1 MRRPLHLL
9 LAATLSLSALA
20 AAAGPAHALSCNA
33 ANHVLGDLD
42 SDGIAD
48 VVVGV
53 PEYDDARGAVD
64 ISFSTGV
71 RKFLTVDMLGL
82 PASAPGDRFGAA
94 VAVHDLDMN
103 GCDDL
108 VVGAPGR
115 NSSAGAV
122 YLARGVPS
130 SDLSGGRVEYSPV
143 AHGSFGASLAILAP
157 EHWNG
162 SEYVRSDQQLV
173 VGAPTADDSGRSEAG
188 AVYVYQMM
196 AGDDT
201 LSDVVKLTQNSA
213 GVPGTSESFDRWGTV
228 LAGWKR
234 TIAVGAPDEAVGT
247 RAGAGAVTFLTSTR
261 ANPVTFAGVGIT
273 QDSAGVPGTAE
284 AGDHFGASLAMLA
297 GYVAIGTPD
306 ENLGTARDT
315 GVVQLGR
322 YTEGT
327 RTFTATRALSQDSAG
342 IPGSN
347 ESGDH
352 FGAAVALVNNLHE
365 QTSVAIGAPGENV
378 GSVVDAGA
386 VTLVRVNG
394 TPTLPGITLTQ
405 NSAGIPDIVQA
416 GDRFGA
422 ALGALP
428 GDLDDGE
435 GMIDGLAIGAPGED
449 LGAISDPGA
458 VTFTRGLPTWHQL
471 VLEDTGGPIP
481 AEVGFGSVLAAPG
494 ATAH

>member
-1 MRRPLHLL
+1 MTRPLHVL
-9 LAATLSLSALA
+9 LAAALSVSTLTLTAS
-20 AAAGPAHALSCNA
+20 PAHAASCNA

-53 PEYDDARGAVD
+53 PEYDEARGAVD
-64 ISFSTGV
+64 LILSTGARTFV
-71 RKFLTVDMLGL
+71 TAASLGL
-82 PASAPGDRFGAA
+82 PASAAGDRFGSA
-94 VAVHDLDMN
+94 VALQDLDLD
-103 GCDDL
+103 GCDDV

-115 NSSAGAV
+115 NASAGAV
-122 YLARGVPS
+122 YLARGTA
-130 SDLSGGRVEYSPV
+130 GGALVDAQVEYSPAV
-143 AHGSFGASLAILAP
+143 HGSFGASLAILAP

-162 SEYVRSDQQLV
+162 STYVRSDQQLV
-173 VGAPTADDSGRSEAG
+173 VGAPTADDAGRAEAG
-188 AVYVYQMM
+188 AVYVYQMT
-196 AGDDT
+196 AGNDT
-201 LSDVVKLTQNSA
+201 LSDMVRLTQNTA

-228 LAGWKR
+228 LSGWKR
-234 TIAVGAPDEAVGT
+234 TIAVGAPDEAVGS

-284 AGDHFGASLAMLA
+284 AGDHFGASLAMLG
-297 GYVAIGTPD
+297 GYVAIGAPD

-315 GVVQLGR
+315 GMVQVGR
-322 YTEGT
+322 YAEGT
-327 RTFTATRALSQDSAG
+327 RTFTATRALSQNSSG
-342 IPGSN
+342 IPGSD
-347 ESGDH
+347 ETGDH

-365 QTSVAIGAPGENV
+365 QTSVAVGAPGENV
-378 GSVVDAGA
+378 GSVADAGA

-394 TPTLPGITLTQ
+394 TPTLPGRTITQ
-405 NSAGIPDIVQA
+405 NSAGVPDIVQA

-435 GMIDGLAIGAPGED
+435 GLVDGLAIGAPGED